1 MLSRSL
7 KQFDPPNEKTY
18 IYEIAEGTNFKT
30 SNGKIFCM
38 GKIRRTRF
46 EAIELQ
52 SWRSYAFNPNAEVE
66 VLLDS

>member
-1 MLSRSL
+1 
-7 KQFDPPNEKTY
+7 
-18 IYEIAEGTNFKT
+18 
-30 SNGKIFCM
+30 M

-52 SWRSYAFNPNAEVE
+52 SGRSYAFHPNAEVE